1 MRPRLD
7 LVILTTLGTAL
18 LAAPSAPAQHR
29 LDFVPY
35 VGFYVP
41 TTNMMNPAFVGV
53 PAMTQQS
60 SIILGGRVTWWLP
73 SHVGI
78 EGTLGY
84 APSNV
89 DPGATYGCCNAAHVI
104 TASARVLAPL
114 LLAGGAPLLRVG
126 GGMGVVAHGGR
137 AYANT
142 SGATSI
148 AGIASVGLAFPLG
161 PTPLRL
167 RLDVEDYLFN
177 AHLGAE
183 PGCDRGGYTGF
194 CGQLLRA
201 SGAFKPQ
208 FQHDVVLSVGLAF
221 ARGKR

>member
-7 LVILTTLGTAL
+7 LVTLTTLGLAF
-18 LAAPSAPAQHR
+18 LAAPSAPAQHG

-41 TTNMMNPAFVGV
+41 TTNMMNPAFAGV
-53 PAMTQQS
+53 PAMTQRS
-60 SIILGGRVTWWLP
+60 SIILGARVTWSLP

-114 LLAGGAPLLRVG
+114 LFAGGAPLLRVG
-126 GGMGVVAHGGR
+126 GGMGVVSHGGR

-148 AGIASVGLAFPLG
+148 AGIASAGMAFRLG
-161 PTPLRL
+161 PTPLTL
-167 RLDVEDYLFN
+167 RLDAEDYMFN
-177 AHLGAE
+177 SRLGAE

-208 FQHDVVLSVGLAF
+208 FQHDLVLSVGLAF
-221 ARGKR
+221 AGGKR